1 MIKIDPEFE
10 QKRLWE
16 MNEVWNVLTFEEK
29 EFITRNVEICQYK
42 KNQVIHHEGDVPTHV
57 MMLGDGKLRVY
68 KEGVGNKQ
76 QIIRML
82 KPCLL
87 IEL

>member
-1 MIKIDPEFE
+1 MTKIDPEFE

-29 EFITRNVEICQYK
+29 EFINRNVEICQYK
-42 KNQVIHHEGDVPTHV
+42 KNQVIHHEGDTPTHV

-68 KEGVGNKQ
+68 K
-76 QIIRML
+76 
-82 KPCLL
+82 
-87 IEL
+87 